1 MNGKARSLTV
11 LNVLTR
17 LKDKLSMELHLLI
30 KIIHMSS
37 VAALILILLV
47 RGLTLFVGCENDQP
61 NPKKRTLFVA
71 LQHLSLTLVAVTGI
85 SLLVMNKFIVQPW
98 FYGKILL
105 FLVLISSLIK
115 TYRQDDKITLI
126 QRRAGFFISC
136 TVLITIIGFILIKP
150 GFS

>member
-1 MNGKARSLTV
+1 
-11 LNVLTR
+11 
-17 LKDKLSMELHLLI
+17 MELHLLI

-37 VAALILILLV
+37 VAVLIFILLA

-71 LQHLSLTLVAVTGI
+71 LQHLSLTLVTVTGI

-115 TYRQDDKITLI
+115 TYRQGDKITLV

-136 TVLITIIGFILIKP
+136 TALITIIGFILIKP
-150 GFS
+150 VFS